1 MKKIIDALDFSSA
14 TSVVMEHAISLA
26 KSNNSELLLL
36 GSLAEGMARKATVP
50 TLIVPAPPA

>member
-1 MKKIIDALDFSSA
+1 
-14 TSVVMEHAISLA
+14 MEHAISLA

-36 GSLAEGMARKATVP
+36 GSMVEGTARKATVP